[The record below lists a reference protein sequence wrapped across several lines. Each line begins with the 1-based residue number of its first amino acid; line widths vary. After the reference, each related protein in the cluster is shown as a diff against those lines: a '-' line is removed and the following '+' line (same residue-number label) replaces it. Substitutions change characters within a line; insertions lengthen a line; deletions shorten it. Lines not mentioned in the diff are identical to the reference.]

1 MKKLGNGKF
10 PAWLKIG
17 NFHFFIFIFCW
28 KVVKAALPAA
38 GVAKLRDV
46 TKNTFGQFV
55 DEENRLGRQQ
65 IYLQIDLHF
74 FKM

>member
-1 MKKLGNGKF
+1 M
-10 PAWLKIG
+10 
-17 NFHFFIFIFCW
+17 
-28 KVVKAALPAA
+28 KAALPAA